1 MKRTISVMLGK
12 GSVSHNSRQFKA
24 SNIDSDRTH
33 LNISY
38 CNTPIKDVY
47 HELFDDALQR
57 YNEKQK
63 RADRCIDDYYE
74 KIRTSKQE
82 KLFYEVIFQV
92 GNLENMAAA
101 SEDGQ
106 LAATVLDE
114 FIRDFQER
122 NPCLKVFSAHL
133 HMDEATPH
141 LHVDFVPFTSGSK
154 RGLDTRVSLKQALA
168 NQGFEGGAR
177 GDTEWNQWVKSEK
190 RRLSQVMERHGI
202 EWEQRDTHDEHLSVM
217 DYKKVQRIQEVA
229 ELEAAVSDK
238 REVIAQLDNKAAAT
252 QAEITKQSTELSK
265 VQATLVTAK
274 SKKKFMAL
282 NARYYDDNSKYELP
296 EPKLLMSAKTYRD
309 NIASTLVDDLK

>member
-1 MKRTISVMLGK
+1 
-12 GSVSHNSRQFKA
+12 VSHNSRQFKA

-33 LNISY
+33 LNVAY
-38 CNTPIKDVY
+38 CNQPIKDVY

-63 RADRCIDDYYE
+63 RADRCINDYYE
-74 KIRTSKQE
+74 MIRTSKQE

-92 GNLENMAAA
+92 ANLENMAAA

-141 LHVDFVPFTSGSK
+141 LHVDFVPFINGSK
-154 RGLDTRVSLKQALA
+154 RGLGTRVSLKQALA

-190 RRLSQVMERHGI
+190 QHLSQVMERHRVGAARHPRRAL
-202 EWEQRDTHDEHLSVM
+202 ERHGLQEGATHSGS
-217 DYKKVQRIQEVA
+217 RG
-229 ELEAAVSDK
+229 
-238 REVIAQLDNKAAAT
+238 T
-252 QAEITKQSTELSK
+252 
-265 VQATLVTAK
+265 
-274 SKKKFMAL
+274 
-282 NARYYDDNSKYELP
+282 
-296 EPKLLMSAKTYRD
+296 
-309 NIASTLVDDLK
+309 